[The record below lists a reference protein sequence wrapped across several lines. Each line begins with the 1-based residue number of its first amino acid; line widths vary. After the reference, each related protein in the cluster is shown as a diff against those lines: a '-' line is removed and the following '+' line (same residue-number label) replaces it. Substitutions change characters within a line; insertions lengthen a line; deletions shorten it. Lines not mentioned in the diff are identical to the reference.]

1 VEVIIDEAHDPESAH
16 PFKGNVDLRKLEE
29 LIERVGA
36 QRIPYIGVAA
46 TVNMAGG
53 QPVSMEVSSFLPGQ
67 DREALRV
74 RRSLAQRFSH
84 RVTRPLET

>member
-1 VEVIIDEAHDPESAH
+1 VDAIIDDAHDPESAH

-36 QRIPYIGVAA
+36 QRIPYISVPAM
-46 TVNMAGG
+46 VNMAIG

-74 RRSLAQRFSH
+74 SRSLTQRFSH